1 LPEDA
6 IIMPIAVAKPVVPLK
21 IPVPPRIV
29 KLLVKVVAPNSTVSV
44 PVNVLTPPLKEVVKL
59 FDTRDGTNSP
69 EGNIAKV
76 IVPASE

>member
-6 IIMPIAVAKPVVPLK
+6 IIMPVAVATPDAPLK
-21 IPVPPRIV
+21 IPVPPVII
-29 KLLVKVVAPNSTVSV
+29 KLLVKVVAPKSTLSV
-44 PVNVLTPPLKEVVKL
+44 PVNVLAPPLNEAVKV
-59 FDTRDGTNSP
+59 FDTEDGTKSP